1 VRVVIGLLLIA
12 GLTPGRD
19 WKRNPAVV
27 EFSTTADIFAI
38 GDAHSDYVRLTNAM
52 RTAGIVDASAHW
64 SAARAVLVT
73 TGDMIDKGPRAVEVL
88 RLLRALQSEADRA
101 GGRVVVLA
109 GNHEAEFMANPS
121 DSKFDE
127 FAAQLSSAGMKRED
141 VAHCKSDIGEF
152 LCALPF
158 AAKINDWYFSHAGN
172 TKGRT
177 IAQLERDVEAD
188 FDQHGFAAPQ
198 LIGDYS
204 ILEAR
209 LNGVGKG
216 REPWIDGG
224 VPEKSEKQLLG
235 EYARAMG
242 VAHIVQGHVPS
253 PVQFSDGVKRDSG
266 QMFQRWG
273 LLFLIDTG
281 MSEGVNESL
290 GAVLRITATSA
301 AAICPTGV
309 QTGLWN
315 VKTPQDL
322 GRAPVCR

>member
-1 VRVVIGLLLIA
+1 VRIVIGLLLIA
-12 GLTPGRD
+12 GLACARD

-38 GDAHSDYVRLTNAM
+38 GDPHSDSIRLTNAM
-52 RTAGIVDASAHW
+52 RSAGIVDTSAHW
-64 SAARAVLVT
+64 SAGNAVLVT
-73 TGDMIDKGPRAVEVL
+73 TGDMIDKGPRALEVL
-88 RLLRALQSEADRA
+88 RLLKALQSEAGRA
-101 GGRVVVLA
+101 GGRVVVA

-141 VAHCKSDIGEF
+141 VAHCKGDIGEF
-152 LCALPF
+152 LCGLPF
-158 AAKINDWYFSHAGN
+158 AAKVNDWYFSHAGN

-177 IAQLERDVEAD
+177 IAQIERDVEAD

-216 REPWIDGG
+216 REPWIDAGL
-224 VPEKSEKQLLG
+224 PEKSERQLLAQ
-235 EYARAMG
+235 YAGALG

-309 QTGLWN
+309 KTGLWN
-315 VKTPQDL
+315 VKTPQDV
-322 GRAPVCR
+322 GRAQVCR